1 MGAIRKAAAV
11 LLIVIAAAA
20 SAEDCVTDAR
30 VLSTRQSVPNL
41 VAGPT
46 AWNGSVLAVAKT
58 QEGVSGPAWLAIYD
72 ENMNPLTADR
82 QIAADAQSLVTLIWN
97 GTEFG
102 LFYRTLNQGLNLLRL
117 DFGGSPIGPPV
128 AITPGKLV
136 YPGDDIDV
144 VWSSS
149 LNAYAV
155 GRIISQGQS
164 KGFWLTLVER
174 NGAERSDRPATVTT
188 PTRPYLDMAVTASGV
203 IGAFFNNGLGSL
215 VFARATGEG
224 PITVRTMTAAGEYT
238 EATAKDGL
246 FFVTRSDPP
255 GGDTTK
261 IRWFVVDSSQQIV
274 RPDAVLLE
282 PSGDIAW
289 PLSFIAYD
297 EGLALAYLDAPQRT
311 RVNDGSYR
319 LRRFTANGTVI
330 SDTLFAAA
338 DFALGRAQSIYPI
351 VWTGQSFYSAAVQS
365 APDRLS
371 SYLLRYCPLRTQILL
386 STPTSI
392 VRVGT
397 PVTFTSATTGGVPSY
412 QYGWI
417 FPGEFL
423 PKPGSSIAWTFDR
436 TGTYDVTLR
445 VTDFNGSVVF
455 ETITVTVIRPKT
467 RAVRH

>member
-11 LLIVIAAAA
+11 VLILIAAAA

-41 VAGPT
+41 VAGPS
-46 AWNGSVLAVAKT
+46 AWNGGALAVAKT
-58 QEGVSGPAWLAIYD
+58 QEGASGPAWLAVYD

-82 QIAADAQSLVTLIWN
+82 QVASDAQSLVNLLWN

-102 LFYRTLNQGLNLLRL
+102 LFYRTVNQRLNLLRL
-117 DFGGSPIGPPV
+117 DAGGNPIGPAV
-128 AITPGKLV
+128 AITAGKLV

-144 VWSSS
+144 VWSSA

-155 GRIISQGQS
+155 GRIISQGTF

-188 PTRPYLDMAVTASGV
+188 PTKPYLDMAVTASGV
-203 IGAFFNNGLGSL
+203 IGAFFNNALGSL

-224 PITVRTMTAAGEYT
+224 SITVRTMTEAGEYN

-246 FFVTRSDPP
+246 FFVMRSAPP
-255 GGDTTK
+255 GGDTTR
-261 IRWFVVDSSQQIV
+261 IRWFVVDTSQQIV
-274 RPDAVLLE
+274 RPDAVFLE

-289 PLSFIAYD
+289 PLSLIAYD

-311 RVNDGSYR
+311 RTNDGSYR
-319 LRRFTANGTVI
+319 LRRFTSNGTVI

-338 DFALGRAQSIYPI
+338 DFALGRAQSSYPI
-351 VWTGQSFYSAAVQS
+351 VWTGESFYSAAVQT
-365 APDRLS
+365 ATDRLN
-371 SYLLRYCPLRTQILL
+371 SYLLRYCPLQTQIHL

-397 PVTFTSATTGGVPSY
+397 PVTFSASTSGGVPDY

-423 PKPGSSIAWTFDR
+423 PKPGSSIVWEFDR
-436 TGTYDVTLR
+436 PGTYDVTLR
-445 VTDFNGSVVF
+445 VTDFNGTVVF